1 MSATGH
7 PFAALL
13 ADYVAECLPLAEEV
27 LDRALGLERAWNGG
41 EEGAD
46 LSHPLKGLLHTL
58 KGNSAMMGLVPMQN
72 LAHALE
78 DLSDTLLTIPA
89 RRTDGAELL
98 VRGTALLAD
107 LVRSAAIGD
116 APDHAELLAE
126 LQSFREQSA
135 DLPAAPV
142 RLERRMEDRRES
154 GDRVVGTVRVEATRL
169 DALLDAFGETM
180 IAQAG
185 LREAVHV
192 LTRGRRHQPAEALVD
207 HAMLSLARTLQQLE
221 EALMET
227 RLLPISSV
235 LGRFTRLV
243 RDLARSEGK
252 EVRLEV
258 AGGETRVDK
267 TVLDRLGEPLVHL
280 ITNAIIHGIED
291 PERREA
297 GGKPRE
303 AVITLQAA
311 QRGDRVILTVTDD
324 GCGLDPERLL
334 QKGRALGHVAAGVTP
349 ALEDIYSLAFLPGLS
364 TAERLSTLAGRGVG
378 LDVVALSIRSLGGQ
392 VSVASERG
400 AGTTFTLRLPLTVA
414 VLRSLLVEVDRER
427 YAVPIADVAETLRVA
442 PGSLRSAGGQGLLTW
457 RNEVLPVFDGGEI
470 LGGQAHAEG
479 RRYAVVLR
487 SGSRHRGLLVD
498 ALLGHQDVVVK
509 ALDPTLGRPATVA
522 ATTILGDGRVACILD
537 AAGIA
542 EGAAA

>member
-1 MSATGH
+1 MSDIGH

-58 KGNSAMMGLVPMQN
+58 KGNSAMMGFAPAQD

-78 DLSDTLLTIPA
+78 DLSDVLVAMPD
-89 RRTDGAELL
+89 RRRGGVELL
-98 VRGTALLAD
+98 VGGTALLAD
-107 LVRSAAIGD
+107 LVRSAALGD
-116 APDHAELLAE
+116 APDHAGLLGD
-126 LQSFREQSA
+126 LRTFLEQSA

-142 RLERRMEDRRES
+142 RVERRMEDRRDS
-154 GDRVVGTVRVEATRL
+154 GDGVAGTLRVEATRL

-185 LREAVHV
+185 LREAVQA
-192 LTRGRRHQPAEALVD
+192 LTRGRRHQPAEVLVD
-207 HAMLSLARTLQQLE
+207 HAMLSLTRTLQQLE

-227 RLLPISSV
+227 RLLPISTV

-243 RDLARSEGK
+243 RDLARTEGK

-258 AGGETRVDK
+258 AGGETRIDK
-267 TVLDRLGEPLVHL
+267 TVLDRIGEPLVHL
-280 ITNAIIHGIED
+280 ITNAIIHGVETPD
-291 PERREA
+291 RREA

-303 AVITLQAA
+303 AAITLRAT

-334 QKGRALGHVAAGVTP
+334 QKGRALGHVTAGVTP
-349 ALEDIYSLAFLPGLS
+349 ALEDIFSLAFLPGLS
-364 TAERLSTLAGRGVG
+364 TAERVSSLAGRGVG

-392 VSVASERG
+392 VSVTSERG
-400 AGTTFTLRLPLTVA
+400 QGTTFTLRLPLTIA

-442 PGSLRSAGGQGLLTW
+442 PGSIRTAGGQGLLTW
-457 RNEVLPVFDGGEI
+457 RDQMLPVFDGGEI
-470 LGGQAHAEG
+470 LGGRSRADG
-479 RRYAVVLR
+479 RRYALVLR

-509 ALDPTLGRPATVA
+509 ALDPNLGRPATIA

>member
-1 MSATGH
+1 MSDTGH

-89 RRTDGAELL
+89 RRPDGAELL

-400 AGTTFTLRLPLTVA
+400 AGTTFTLRLPLTIA

-442 PGSLRSAGGQGLLTW
+442 PGSLSSAGGQGLLTW

-498 ALLGHQDVVVK
+498 SLLGHQDVVVK